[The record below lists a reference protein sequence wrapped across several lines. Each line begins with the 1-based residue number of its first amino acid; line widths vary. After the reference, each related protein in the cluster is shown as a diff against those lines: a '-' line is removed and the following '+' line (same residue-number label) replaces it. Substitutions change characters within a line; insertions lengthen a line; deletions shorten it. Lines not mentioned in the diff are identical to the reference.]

1 MVIFINH
8 YQIYL
13 KQFNI
18 SNSFA
23 YNSTRPTFPILSIEQ
38 NNWLDFTLNRIHS
51 NVRFQFQY
59 HHFTSISFQQWAQ
72 FTRIKISTR
81 EKRNNSSTLIF
92 LAKRTRNSL
101 SLSHSLFR
109 YFLTKNWNSLRSSVY
124 FRIIHIAWNS
134 WIVLTSWTPP
144 FGWETRIGNDG
155 IRATLLWLLR
165 PNSNPRNPFNFLETN
180 IKWCVLSMCQGTL
193 METVLV
199 GKESNT
205 NFLVFVKIIWFSRRK
220 RKWMV
225 NFERNGNLRFNRI
238 KFHDLF

>member
-59 HHFTSISFQQWAQ
+59 HHFTSISFQQWSQ

-92 LAKRTRNSL
+92 LAKRARNSL
-101 SLSHSLFR
+101 SLSLSLSLLFNQKLEFTTILRIFPYNTHSVEQLDCFNQLDASFR
-109 YFLTKNWNSLRSSVY
+109 V
-124 FRIIHIAWNS
+124 
-134 WIVLTSWTPP
+134 
-144 FGWETRIGNDG
+144 
-155 IRATLLWLLR
+155 
-165 PNSNPRNPFNFLETN
+165 RNEN
-180 IKWCVLSMCQGTL
+180 
-193 METVLV
+193 
-199 GKESNT
+199 
-205 NFLVFVKIIWFSRRK
+205 
-220 RKWMV
+220 RKWRDSS
-225 NFERNGNLRFNRI
+225 NAPLTASTEFQPS
-238 KFHDLF
+238 